1 MAVRKGKITALSA
14 GAAGKGGGCSEML
27 QTEQIPGGAGQGSWS
42 WGLQVAARQQ
52 AILPKLKPVFLGCF
66 CMLGVVLVLL
76 SCLATRAA
84 LPLHPS
90 SWAGVDVM
98 GAIGL
103 QRDKPYRR
111 ALSPRDEA
119 DRR

>member
-1 MAVRKGKITALSA
+1 M
-14 GAAGKGGGCSEML
+14 
-27 QTEQIPGGAGQGSWS
+27 
-42 WGLQVAARQQ
+42 
-52 AILPKLKPVFLGCF
+52 
-66 CMLGVVLVLL
+66 GVVLVLL
-76 SCLATRAA
+76 SCLATSAA

-90 SWAGVDVM
+90 SWAGVNVM